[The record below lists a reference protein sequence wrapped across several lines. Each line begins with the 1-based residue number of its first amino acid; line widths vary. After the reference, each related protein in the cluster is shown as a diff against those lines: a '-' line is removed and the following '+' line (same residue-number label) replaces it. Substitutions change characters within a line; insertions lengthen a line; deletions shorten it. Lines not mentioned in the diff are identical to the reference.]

1 MTIKIG
7 ETEYIVKFGY
17 NSFCDS
23 DLLDRTAEAM
33 GMIQEIQDL
42 AKEEDEN
49 LAKEEDEKGKEVKT
63 TAEILAKVRNLFM
76 LTRELLFEGFKKKNP
91 VTSISEVGDILD
103 AYLDEDKENH
113 GLITIFGMI
122 AQELLKEGFF
132 GNLLTESGKV
142 IAKMPKKSA
151 RKKN

>member
-7 ETEYIVKFGY
+7 EKEYIVKFGY

-42 AKEEDEN
+42 AKD
-49 LAKEEDEKGKEVKT
+49 EDEKGKEVKT
-63 TAEILAKVRNLFM
+63 TAEVLAKVRNLFM

-113 GLITIFGMI
+113 GLISIFAMI

>member
-42 AKEEDEN
+42 AKD
-49 LAKEEDEKGKEVKT
+49 EDEKGKEVKT
-63 TAEILAKVRNLFM
+63 TAEVLAKVRNLFM

>member
-7 ETEYIVKFGY
+7 EKEYIVKFGY

-42 AKEEDEN
+42 AKEEDE
-49 LAKEEDEKGKEVKT
+49 KGKEVKT
-63 TAEILAKVRNLFM
+63 TAEVLAKVRNLFM

-113 GLITIFGMI
+113 GLITIFAMI

>member
-7 ETEYIVKFGY
+7 EKEYIVKFGY

-42 AKEEDEN
+42 AN
-49 LAKEEDEKGKEVKT
+49 EEDEKGKEVKT
-63 TAEILAKVRNLFM
+63 TAEVLAKVRNLFM

-113 GLITIFGMI
+113 GLISIFAMI

-132 GNLLTESGKV
+132 GNLLTESGKA
-142 IAKMPKKSA
+142 IAKMPRKSA

>member
-42 AKEEDEN
+42 AKEEDE
-49 LAKEEDEKGKEVKT
+49 KGEEVKEVKT
-63 TAEILAKVRNLFM
+63 TAEVLAKVRNLFM

>member
-7 ETEYIVKFGY
+7 EKEYIVKFGY

-33 GMIQEIQDL
+33 GMIEEIQAIADEQGD
-42 AKEEDEN
+42 KKDEN
-49 LAKEEDEKGKEVKT
+49 TTKT
-63 TAEILAKVRNLFM
+63 ILAKVRKLFV
-76 LTRELLFEGFKKKNP
+76 LTRDLMFEGFKKKNP
-91 VTSISEVGDILD
+91 VASISEVGDILD
-103 AYLDEDKENH
+103 AYLDEDKENN

-132 GNLLTESGKV
+132 GNLLMESGKAIV
-142 IAKMPKKSA
+142 ETAKKSA

>member
-42 AKEEDEN
+42 AKDEDEN
-49 LAKEEDEKGKEVKT
+49 GKEVKT
-63 TAEILAKVRNLFM
+63 TAEVLAKVRNLFM

-91 VTSISEVGDILD
+91 VTSVSEVGDILD

-113 GLITIFGMI
+113 GLISIFAMI

>member
-7 ETEYIVKFGY
+7 EKEYIVKFGY

-42 AKEEDEN
+42 AKD
-49 LAKEEDEKGKEVKT
+49 EDEKGKEVKT
-63 TAEILAKVRNLFM
+63 TAEVLAKVRNLFM

-113 GLITIFGMI
+113 GLITIFAMI

-132 GNLLTESGKV
+132 GNLLTESGKA

>member
-7 ETEYIVKFGY
+7 EKEYIVKFGY

-42 AKEEDEN
+42 AKD
-49 LAKEEDEKGKEVKT
+49 EDEKGKEVKT
-63 TAEILAKVRNLFM
+63 TAEVLAKIRNLFM

>member
-7 ETEYIVKFGY
+7 EKEYIVKFGY

-42 AKEEDEN
+42 AKEEDE
-49 LAKEEDEKGKEVKT
+49 KGKEVKT
-63 TAEILAKVRNLFM
+63 TAEVLAKVRNLFM

-113 GLITIFGMI
+113 GLITIFAMI

-132 GNLLTESGKV
+132 GNLLTESGKA

>member
-7 ETEYIVKFGY
+7 EKEYIVKFGY

-42 AKEEDEN
+42 AKDEDEN
-49 LAKEEDEKGKEVKT
+49 GKEVKT
-63 TAEILAKVRNLFM
+63 TAEVLAKVRNLFM

-113 GLITIFGMI
+113 GLISIFAMI

>member
-7 ETEYIVKFGY
+7 EKEYIVKFGY

-33 GMIQEIQDL
+33 GMIEEIQTIADEQGD
-42 AKEEDEN
+42 KKDEN
-49 LAKEEDEKGKEVKT
+49 TTKT
-63 TAEILAKVRNLFM
+63 ILAKVRKLFI
-76 LTRELLFEGFKKKNP
+76 LTRDLMFEGFKKKNP
-91 VTSISEVGDILD
+91 VASISEVGDILD
-103 AYLDEDKENH
+103 AYLDEDKENN

-132 GNLLTESGKV
+132 GNLLMESGKAIV
-142 IAKMPKKSA
+142 ETAKKSA